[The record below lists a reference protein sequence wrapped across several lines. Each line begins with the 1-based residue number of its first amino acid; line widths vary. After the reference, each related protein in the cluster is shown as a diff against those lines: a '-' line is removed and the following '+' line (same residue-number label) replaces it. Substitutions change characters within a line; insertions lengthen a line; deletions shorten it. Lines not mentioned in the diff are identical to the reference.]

1 MTINLASMHLPLIVW
16 AVVIVVV
23 IIVAVAVIRF
33 FWKHIL
39 KYLVQGCA
47 VILVIIALL
56 ALLYHF
62 KVF

>member
-16 AVVIVVV
+16 VVV
-23 IIVAVAVIRF
+23 IIVAIIVALAVIRF

>member
-1 MTINLASMHLPLIVW
+1 MHINLSVINSNLIVW
-16 AVVIVVV
+16 AVVIIVALV
-23 IIVAVAVIRF
+23 IAVAVIRF

-56 ALLYHF
+56 ALLHYF

>member
-1 MTINLASMHLPLIVW
+1 MHLPLIVW
-16 AVVIVVV
+16 AVVILVAIVVT
-23 IIVAVAVIRF
+23 VAVIRF

>member
-16 AVVIVVV
+16 AVVILVAIVVV
-23 IIVAVAVIRF
+23 GAVIRF

-47 VILVIIALL
+47 VILVIVALL
-56 ALLYHF
+56 ALLHYF

>member
-16 AVVIVVV
+16 AVVILVAIVVT
-23 IIVAVAVIRF
+23 VAVIRF

>member
-16 AVVIVVV
+16 VVV
-23 IIVAVAVIRF
+23 IIMAIVVAVAVIRF

-56 ALLYHF
+56 ALLHYF
-62 KVF
+62 KIF

>member
-1 MTINLASMHLPLIVW
+1 MNINFSMIHFPQIVWLIVIIL
-16 AVVIVVV
+16 VIVAA
-23 IIVAVAVIRF
+23 IAAIRF

-47 VILVIIALL
+47 VILVIVALL
-56 ALLYHF
+56 AVLHYF

>member
-16 AVVIVVV
+16 AVVIIVA
-23 IIVAVAVIRF
+23 IIVALAVIRF

>member
-1 MTINLASMHLPLIVW
+1 MTMNLASMHLPLIVW
-16 AVVIVVV
+16 AVVIIVA
-23 IIVAVAVIRF
+23 IIVALAVIRF

>member
-16 AVVIVVV
+16 AVMIIVVIVVV
-23 IIVAVAVIRF
+23 VAVIRF

-56 ALLYHF
+56 ALLHYF